1 MALPTFDT
9 GAFATNPQQWIQPYG
24 QGLAG
29 LAAQQLGRPI
39 DVGAM
44 TAGVAGPG
52 AFTQAGQQLTAD
64 MGGLGAIQR
73 DATGQISG
81 FTGGTGIASFQP
93 YLQSIQDK
101 KLLDPTGYE
110 AYMSPYQKDVIDTTL
125 AEFDKQAAIGKFG
138 LGKTASDAGAFGG
151 ARHGI
156 AQSEYQSSSDA
167 NRAMIQSGLL
177 ERGFGQGLRGQ
188 QQALQNISG
197 MASLVPTLQSGLGQ
211 QFGQMGGQ
219 ENQYAQALQNQ
230 LAASNQMALNLPMQR
245 IGQASNIFGTT
256 AGQVPGAPQQP
267 FAPSPWLSGIGAFA
281 NIQNLMGARTGQAA
295 NGGSTKYWAGQ

>member
-9 GAFATNPQQWIQPYG
+9 GAFATNPQQWVQPYG

-44 TAGVAGPG
+44 TPGVAGPG
-52 AFTQAGQQLTAD
+52 AFTQAQQQLTSD
-64 MGGLGAIQR
+64 MGGLGDISR

-101 KLLDPTGYE
+101 KLLDPSGYE
-110 AYMSPYQKDVIDTTL
+110 AYMSPYQQQVIDTTL
-125 AEFDKQAAIGKFG
+125 AEFDKQAAIGKLG
-138 LGKTASDAGAFGG
+138 LGTSASQAGAFGG

-167 NRAMIQSGLL
+167 NRAMIQAGLL
-177 ERGFGQGLRGQ
+177 EKGFGTGLRGQ
-188 QQALQNISG
+188 QQALGNISG

-211 QFGQMGGQ
+211 QFGAMGTQ

-230 LAASNQMALNLPMQR
+230 MAAQNQMAMNYPMQR
-245 IGQASNIFGTT
+245 IGQAANIFGTT
-256 AGQVPGAPQQP
+256 AGQVPGAPVTP
-267 FAPSPWLSGIGAFA
+267 FAGSPTYAGIGAFA
-281 NIQNLMGARTGQAA
+281 NLQSMMGART
-295 NGGSTKYWAGQ
+295 

>member
-9 GAFATNPQQWIQPYG
+9 GAFATNPQQWVQPYG

-44 TAGVAGPG
+44 TPGVAGPG
-52 AFTQAGQQLTAD
+52 AFTQAQQQLTAD
-64 MGGLGAIQR
+64 MGGLGDISR

-101 KLLDPTGYE
+101 KLLDPSGYE
-110 AYMSPYQKDVIDTTL
+110 AYMSPYQQQVIDTTL
-125 AEFDKQAAIGKFG
+125 AEFDKQAKISRLG
-138 LGKTASDAGAFGG
+138 LGKSASSAGAFGG

-156 AQSEYQSSSDA
+156 AQSEYDASSDL
-167 NRAMIQSGLL
+167 NRGALL
-177 ERGFGQGLRGQ
+177 AKLEQQGFGQGLAGQ
-188 QQALQNISG
+188 QQALGNISG
-197 MASLVPTLQSGLGQ
+197 MASLVPTLQAGMGQ
-211 QFGQMGGQ
+211 QFGQQGTM

-230 LAASNQMALNLPMQR
+230 MAQSNQMAMNYPMQR
-245 IGQASNIFGTT
+245 IGQAANIFGAT
-256 AGQVPGAPQQP
+256 AGQVPGAPVTP
-267 FAPSPWLSGIGAFA
+267 FAGSPTYAGIGAFA
-281 NIQNLMGARTGQAA
+281 NLQSLMGART
-295 NGGSTKYWAGQ
+295 

>member
-52 AFTQAGQQLTAD
+52 AFTQAQQQVTAD
-64 MGGLGAIQR
+64 MGGLGDISR

-93 YLQSIQDK
+93 YLQSIKDK
-101 KLLDPTGYE
+101 SLLDPSGYQ
-110 AYMSPYQKDVIDTTL
+110 AYMSPYQQQVIDTTL
-125 AEFDKQAAIGKFG
+125 AEFDKQAAIGKHG
-138 LGKTASDAGAFGG
+138 LGKDASQAGAFGG

-156 AQSEYQSSSDA
+156 AQSEYQLGSDA
-167 NRAMIQSGLL
+167 NRAMMQAGLL
-177 ERGFGQGLRGQ
+177 QQGFGQGLAGQ
-188 QQALQNISG
+188 QQALGNISG
-197 MASLVPTLQSGLGQ
+197 MASFVPQLQAGLGQ
-211 QFGQMGGQ
+211 QFGAMGGA
-219 ENQYAQALQNQ
+219 ENTYAQALQNQ
-230 LAASNQMALNLPMQR
+230 RAQANQMAMNLPMSR
-245 IGQASNIFGTT
+245 ITQAANVFGTT
-256 AGQVPGAPQQP
+256 AGMVPGAPVQP
-267 FAPSPWLSGIGAFA
+267 FNQPDPTYAGIGAFGNLQA
-281 NIQNLMGARTGQAA
+281 LMGARG
-295 NGGSTKYWAGQ
+295 

>member
-1 MALPTFDT
+1 MALPQFQT
-9 GAFATNPQQWIQPYG
+9 GQFPTNPQQWIQPYG

-52 AFTQAGQQLTAD
+52 AFTQAQQQLTSD

-101 KLLDPTGYE
+101 KLLDPSGYE
-110 AYMSPYQKDVIDTTL
+110 AYMSPYQQQVIDTTL
-125 AEFDKQAAIGKFG
+125 AEFDKQAAIGKLG

-156 AQSEYQSSSDA
+156 AQSEYQLGSDA
-167 NRAMIQSGLL
+167 QRAMMQAGLL
-177 ERGFGQGLRGQ
+177 QQGFGQGIKGQ
-188 QQALQNISG
+188 QQAFENISG
-197 MASLVPTLQSGLGQ
+197 MASFVPTLQAGLGQ
-211 QFGQMGGQ
+211 QFGAMGAQ

-230 LAASNQMALNLPMQR
+230 MAAQNQMSMNLPMDR
-245 IGQASNIFGTT
+245 ITQAANIFGTT
-256 AGQVPGAPQQP
+256 AGQVPGAPVQP
-267 FAPSPWLSGIGAFA
+267 FQGSGTYAGIGAFG
-281 NIQNLMGARTGQAA
+281 NLQSLMGART
-295 NGGSTKYWAGQ
+295 

>member
-9 GAFATNPQQWIQPYG
+9 GTFATNPQQWIQPYG

-44 TAGVAGPG
+44 TPGVAGPG
-52 AFTQAGQQLTAD
+52 AFTQAQQQLTSD

-101 KLLDPTGYE
+101 KLLDPSGYE
-110 AYMSPYQKDVIDTTL
+110 AYMSPYQQQVIDTTL
-125 AEFDKQAAIGKFG
+125 AEFDKQAAIGKLG
-138 LGKTASDAGAFGG
+138 LGTSASQAGAFGG

-167 NRAMIQSGLL
+167 NRAMMQAGLL
-177 ERGFGQGLRGQ
+177 EKGFGAGLRGQ
-188 QQALQNISG
+188 QQALGNISG
-197 MASLVPTLQSGLGQ
+197 MASLVTTLQSGLGQ
-211 QFGQMGGQ
+211 QFGAMGTQ

-230 LAASNQMALNLPMQR
+230 MAAQNQMAMNYPMQR
-245 IGQASNIFGTT
+245 IGQAANIFGTT
-256 AGQVPGAPQQP
+256 AGQVPGAPVQP
-267 FAPSPWLSGIGAFA
+267 FQGSGTYAGIGAFG
-281 NIQNLMGARTGQAA
+281 NLQSMMGART
-295 NGGSTKYWAGQ
+295 